1 MLEGWC
7 IFLIHNVKSNAV
19 EKDWSKAI
27 LPIANGE
34 KIPEDLEKRLVHY
47 KKDWEGTSRRC

>member
-1 MLEGWC
+1 M
-7 IFLIHNVKSNAV
+7 V